1 MVLVIFACSI
11 LLFSSRRVEIL
22 SSLEIVAVVGVSVAI
37 PIASLVRSCVFFLCF
52 FVIDMFGNS
61 FVALMSYETVKLRFN
76 DDFVGIFFEIVWS
89 CVLG

>member
-1 MVLVIFACSI
+1 MV
-11 LLFSSRRVEIL
+11 
-22 SSLEIVAVVGVSVAI
+22 IVAVVGVSIAI
-37 PIASLVRSCVFFLCF
+37 TIASLVCSYVFCF
-52 FVIDMFGNS
+52 VCFVVIDMFGNS